1 MKRNTWIIGG
11 AAVVIVGGGA
21 WALLRPRKDDVK
33 WRTAPV
39 ARGPLQQRISATGTL
54 SALVQVTVGSQVSGT
69 IAALYV
75 DYNSQVRKGQPIA
88 QIDPTLLQATLTDAQ
103 AGLERANTN
112 LEDAK
117 RQLARTRRLAQ
128 ERLVSDQDLEAR
140 QVAHETAQAN
150 VQTAKAALERAKTNL
165 GYATITAPVSGVV
178 VSRNVDVG
186 QTVAASFNTPTLF
199 LIAQDLTKMKLEA
212 SIDEADIGQVKAGQ
226 QGFFTV
232 DSYPDTQFKG
242 TVSQVRLE
250 PITQQNVVTYKVVME
265 VDNEDLKLRP
275 GMTANVAIQTQSR
288 ESVLKVPS
296 AALRFNP
303 LAFLPADAKAGDKAA
318 KGDKGDKGD
327 KGGEAK
333 AGDAKGGERGQG
345 RGNGQGGGR
354 PGGQGGAQ
362 GFPGAGRMGA
372 MAGGLPVKG
381 MVARRDDRVWVLENG
396 RPRSIAVRVG
406 ITDGQFTE
414 ISGEGLAEGMQ
425 VLVGVEEAKRASG
438 PAPLTGGMG
447 PGGGPRR

>member
-11 AAVVIVGGGA
+11 AVVVVAGAGA
-21 WALLRPRKDDVK
+21 WAVLRPRKDDVK
-33 WRTAPV
+33 WRMAPV

-75 DYNSQVRKGQPIA
+75 DYNTQVKKGQPIA

-128 ERLVSDQDLEAR
+128 EKLVSDQDLEAR
-140 QVAHETAQAN
+140 QVAFETAQAN
-150 VQTAKAALERAKTNL
+150 LQTAKAALERAKTNL
-165 GYATITAPVSGVV
+165 AYATITAPVSGVV

-212 SIDEADIGQVKAGQ
+212 SIDEADIGQVQAGQ

-288 ESVLKVPS
+288 DSVLKVPS

-303 LAFLPADAKAGDKAA
+303 LAFMPADAKAS
-318 KGDKGDKGD
+318 KGD
-327 KGGEAK
+327 KGGES
-333 AGDAKGGERGQG
+333 KGGERGQG
-345 RGNGQGGGR
+345 RGNGQAGGR
-354 PGGQGGAQ
+354 PGGPGAQ

-372 MAGGLPVKG
+372 MAGGIPVKG
-381 MVARRDDRVWVLENG
+381 MVARRDDRIWVLENG
-396 RPRSIAVRVG
+396 KPKAIPVKVG

-414 ISGEGLAEGMQ
+414 ISGEGLSEGMQ
-425 VLVGVEEAKRASG
+425 ILVGVEETKRAAGG

-447 PGGGPRR
+447 PGGRR

>member
-11 AAVVIVGGGA
+11 AVVVVAGAGA
-21 WALLRPRKDDVK
+21 WAVLRPRKDDVK
-33 WRTAPV
+33 WRMAPV

-75 DYNSQVRKGQPIA
+75 DYNTQVKKGQPID
-88 QIDPTLLQATLTDAQ
+88 QIDPTLLQATLTDTQ

-128 ERLVSDQDLEAR
+128 EKLVSDQDLEAR
-140 QVAHETAQAN
+140 QVAFETAQAN
-150 VQTAKAALERAKTNL
+150 LQTAKAALERAKTNL
-165 GYATITAPVSGVV
+165 AYATITAPVSGVV

-212 SIDEADIGQVKAGQ
+212 SIDEADIGQVQAGQ

-288 ESVLKVPS
+288 DSVLKVPS

-303 LAFLPADAKAGDKAA
+303 LAFMPADAKAS
-318 KGDKGDKGD
+318 KGD
-327 KGGEAK
+327 KGGES
-333 AGDAKGGERGQG
+333 KGGERGQG
-345 RGNGQGGGR
+345 RGNGQAGGR
-354 PGGQGGAQ
+354 PGGPGAQ

-372 MAGGLPVKG
+372 MAGGIPVKG
-381 MVARRDDRVWVLENG
+381 MVARRDDRIWVLENG
-396 RPRSIAVRVG
+396 KPKAIPVKVG

-414 ISGEGLAEGMQ
+414 ISGEGLSEGMQ
-425 VLVGVEEAKRASG
+425 ILVGVEETKRAAGG

-447 PGGGPRR
+447 PGGRR

>member
-1 MKRNTWIIGG
+1 MKLSKWFIGG
-11 AAVVIVGGGA
+11 TALLLAGGGGYL
-21 WALLRPRKDDVK
+21 LLRPKKADVK
-33 WRTAPV
+33 WRFGAV
-39 ARGPLQQRISATGTL
+39 QQGPLQQRISATGTL

-75 DYNSQVRKGQPIA
+75 DYNTEVRKGQPIA
-88 QIDPTLLQATLTDAQ
+88 QIDPTLLQATLSDAQ

-112 LEDAK
+112 LEDAQ
-117 RQLARTRRLAQ
+117 RQLARTQRLAK
-128 ERLVSDQDLEAR
+128 EKLVSEQDLEAR
-140 QVAHETAQAN
+140 QVAFQTAQAN
-150 VQTAKAALERAKTNL
+150 LQTARAALERARTNL

-212 SIDEADIGQVKAGQ
+212 SIDEADIGQVKSGQ

-265 VDNEDLKLRP
+265 VENPDLRLRP

-288 ESVLKVPS
+288 DSVLKVPS

-303 LAFLPADAKAGDKAA
+303 IAFMPAGAAPGGAEKGAAKAEGKTD
-318 KGDKGDKGD
+318 G
-327 KGGEAK
+327 
-333 AGDAKGGERGQG
+333 AGQGRGQG
-345 RGNGQGGGR
+345 RGAAFQNGGR
-354 PGGQGGAQ
+354 PGGQGG
-362 GFPGAGRMGA
+362 GRMGDGA
-372 MAGGLPVKG
+372 PGPLGKGLVS
-381 MVARRDDRVWVLENG
+381 RREDRVWVLEG
-396 RPRSIAVRVG
+396 GKPKALPVKAG

-414 ISGEGLAEGMQ
+414 VSGEGLSEGMQ
-425 VLVGVEEAKRASG
+425 VLVGVEQQARTAGGAAPITGPGSG
-438 PAPLTGGMG
+438 PR
-447 PGGGPRR
+447 PR

>member
-11 AAVVIVGGGA
+11 AAVVVVGGGA
-21 WALLRPRKDDVK
+21 WALLRPKKDAVK
-33 WRTAPV
+33 WRMAPV

-75 DYNSQVRKGQPIA
+75 DYNSEVRKGQPIA
-88 QIDPTLLQATLTDAQ
+88 QIDPTLLQATLSDAQ
-103 AGLERANTN
+103 AGLERANTS

-117 RQLARTRRLAQ
+117 RQLARTQRLAK
-128 ERLVSDQDLEAR
+128 EKLVSDQDLDAR
-140 QVAHETAQAN
+140 QVAFETAQAN
-150 VQTAKAALERAKTNL
+150 VQTAKAALERARTNL

-212 SIDEADIGQVKAGQ
+212 SIDEADIGQVKSGQ
-226 QGFFTV
+226 QGYFTV

-288 ESVLKVPS
+288 DSVLKVPS

-303 LAFLPADAKAGDKAA
+303 MAFLPADPKSA
-318 KGDKGDKGD
+318 KGDKGEKADKAD
-327 KGGEAK
+327 KGG
-333 AGDAKGGERGQG
+333 DAKSGERGGQG
-345 RGNGQGGGR
+345 RGANAAGGGR

-372 MAGGLPVKG
+372 MAGAPASLPVKG
-381 MVARRDDRVWVLENG
+381 MVTRRDDRIWVLENG
-396 RPRSIAVRVG
+396 KPKSIAVRVG

-414 ISGEGLAEGMQ
+414 ISGEGLQEGMQ
-425 VLVGVEEAKRASG
+425 VLVGVEETKRASG